1 MRMPPPPRHIKHN
14 ISHSPSG
21 WKSTGRLAAWRD
33 VGKSPFPGC
42 CPHRVGGRGSFRG
55 LSIKTNPSH
64 EGPTLLTS
72 LITPQAPPPDT
83 ITLGGG
89 ISTYESG
96 GGGDTNI
103 QVDHR
108 CDPVTHR
115 DDNMYFPSFQ
125 WVWIFWHVSSV
136 GEFLFLWDSF
146 SHLWPP
152 FCCGSLFL
160 LIAGSSYHSLKSD
173 LFVN

>member
-42 CPHRVGGRGSFRG
+42 CPHRVGGRGSSRG

-72 LITPQAPPPDT
+72 LITPKPRLLTPSHWGVGSPRMN
-83 ITLGGG
+83 LGG
-89 ISTYESG
+89 
-96 GGGDTNI
+96 
-103 QVDHR
+103 R
-108 CDPVTHR
+108 
-115 DDNMYFPSFQ
+115 
-125 WVWIFWHVSSV
+125 
-136 GEFLFLWDSF
+136 
-146 SHLWPP
+146 
-152 FCCGSLFL
+152 
-160 LIAGSSYHSLKSD
+160 
-173 LFVN
+173 